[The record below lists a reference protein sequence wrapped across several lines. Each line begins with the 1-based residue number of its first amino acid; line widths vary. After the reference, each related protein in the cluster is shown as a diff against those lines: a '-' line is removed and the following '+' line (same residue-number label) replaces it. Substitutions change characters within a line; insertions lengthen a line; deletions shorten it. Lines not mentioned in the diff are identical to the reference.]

1 MSRPKHRKPPAMP
14 YWWWLGQDG
23 CWFCKTRN
31 ACSNCSVIKKDRKA
45 FFGKK
50 VKGRHST
57 NHKMNADKLAK
68 IYERLTL

>member
-1 MSRPKHRKPPAMP
+1 MGRPKHRKPPAMP

-31 ACSNCSVIKKDRKA
+31 ACSNCSVIKKDRKT

-57 NHKMNADKLAK
+57 NHKKGDC
-68 IYERLTL
+68 IYEPI